1 MKIVII
7 DTIVD
12 CASVTV
18 ATTVVSD
25 LVYQIPDILR
35 SSSLNPFSFDAGV
48 IKSDAFPCY
57 SVTLWDELGTTPKT
71 VTPETF
77 ITFDFTTAFTINL
90 GPMVAGDIG
99 TAAKN

>member
-1 MKIVII
+1 MKIVIV

-48 IKSDAFPCY
+48 I
-57 SVTLWDELGTTPKT
+57 
-71 VTPETF
+71 
-77 ITFDFTTAFTINL
+77 
-90 GPMVAGDIG
+90 
-99 TAAKN
+99 